1 MYKTGNLQ
9 FKRKTTGKLFSL
21 QAKTKESLRN
31 LSMVLRQIG
40 KGKEHLNGLIN
51 YLCCMMILK
60 NKKTKTKVIDFVAE
74 PSEKVANIKESV
86 ERAKE
91 AVQCDVKDG
100 TSWCKHV
107 FLIHCIS
114 RSRCYIRMIL
124 ENFWIFPCHLQRI
137 TSYIPWQI
145 YQFDN
150 NPIYSMY
157 TWRGRIPSSSVHL
170 VDQKI
175 TDPLYKVVVDLQK

>member
-1 MYKTGNLQ
+1 M
-9 FKRKTTGKLFSL
+9 
-21 QAKTKESLRN
+21 
-31 LSMVLRQIG
+31 SMVLRQIG

-51 YLCCMMILK
+51 YFYCMMILK
-60 NKKTKTKVIDFVAE
+60 NKKNKKIVIAFVAE

-114 RSRCYIRMIL
+114 LLVTFKELHPIFLGKFTNLRIIL
-124 ENFWIFPCHLQRI
+124 
-137 TSYIPWQI
+137 
-145 YQFDN
+145 
-150 NPIYSMY
+150 YSSY
-157 TWRGRIPSSSVHL
+157 TWQGRIPSSSVHL

-175 TDPLYKVVVDLQK
+175 TDPLYKVVIYRNNNKQQDVENHPSMN

>member
-9 FKRKTTGKLFSL
+9 FTRKTTGKLFSL

-51 YLCCMMILK
+51 YLYCMMILK
-60 NKKTKTKVIDFVAE
+60 NKKTKQKKSYVIAFVAE

-114 RSRCYIRMIL
+114 RSRCYKRKIL
-124 ENFWIFPCHLQRI
+124 ENI
-137 TSYIPWQI
+137 
-145 YQFDN
+145 
-150 NPIYSMY
+150 
-157 TWRGRIPSSSVHL
+157 
-170 VDQKI
+170 
-175 TDPLYKVVVDLQK
+175 